1 MRTRG
6 GHTKEPCKTTYNV
19 DFLIHP
25 YSTYFNGTINHA
37 VFVQLLVGLYNKFQ
51 NYYPSTCTRANQI
64 GPKIMRP

>member
-37 VFVQLLVGLYNKFQ
+37 VFVQLLVGLYNRV
-51 NYYPSTCTRANQI
+51 NS
-64 GPKIMRP
+64 KIIILPRVQEPVK